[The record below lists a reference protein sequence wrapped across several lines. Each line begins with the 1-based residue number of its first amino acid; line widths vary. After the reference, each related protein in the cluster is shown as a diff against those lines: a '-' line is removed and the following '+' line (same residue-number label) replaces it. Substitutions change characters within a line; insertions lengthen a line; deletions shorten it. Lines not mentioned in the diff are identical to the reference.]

1 MLLPTGLIEELFEI
15 KQAIQALEERKEV
28 YESQILELL
37 DEGSHAVGDFVVTLS
52 HQDRFNAAEAFKA
65 LNDEQYQKTLVP
77 TPSSAQAKKMLT
89 EEEYKLCLKATK
101 TSVKVTKPGD
111 DD

>member
-1 MLLPTGLIEELFEI
+1 MLLPTGLIEELYEI
-15 KQAIQALEERKEV
+15 DQAIQALKERKEA
-28 YESQILELL
+28 YEEQVLELVA
-37 DEGSHAVGDFVVTLS
+37 EGSHVVGDFVVTLS
-52 HQDRFNAAEAFKA
+52 HQNRFNAAEAFKA

-89 EEEYKLCLKATK
+89 EEEYKLCLKPTK
-101 TSVKVTKPGD
+101 TSVKVVKPGD